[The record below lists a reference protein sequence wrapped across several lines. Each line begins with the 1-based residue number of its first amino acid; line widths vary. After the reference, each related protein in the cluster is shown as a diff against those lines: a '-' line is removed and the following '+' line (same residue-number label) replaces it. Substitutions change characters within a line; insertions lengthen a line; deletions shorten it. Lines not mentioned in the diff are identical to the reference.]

1 MSTEA
6 RPAAGTAPDH
16 RLSLRPLL
24 DLAAAA
30 AGFVVLIQ
38 LVGRAVM
45 WARFDAI
52 GLPATQAV
60 SLQPLEV
67 LLVNGAGALGI
78 AIALGVAAVGA
89 LAATDRILDPRVRL
103 HGRAVVLIVLELI
116 LVTAVVEQ
124 RASWGQRFVAL
135 GAGLVAGA
143 VFWAL
148 AQREHL
154 DFRRLVLAVFLL
166 ISAVGGVLAFVRNSG
181 PPARFP
187 MVTVFLKDGSLT
199 TGAYV
204 ALSSDDLYLA
214 ADSFNRTYGQLT
226 AIPRSDVTRF
236 ALSPP
241 QEFEE
246 AGRDSAR
253 PLLAGK
259 VVKPPYGSVAP
270 DIARYLAGQ
279 AGDPVW
285 KYPPVSFLESAY
297 YLSRHPAAFF
307 GPDPVPPVDA
317 GRSVSLERLVEGARD
332 YSGRPVRT
340 SGVVVRAAEVPGGE
354 EAPEA
359 RFITLRGRRDARAR
373 LFCLHIGSNR
383 VPVGRTVRVEGVIV
397 NAGTVADPA
406 KAPTKGIF
414 VQAAGNACGY

>member
-1 MSTEA
+1 MSTDT
-6 RPAAGTAPDH
+6 AAAPGTAPEH
-16 RLSLRPLL
+16 RLSFRPLL
-24 DLAAAA
+24 DLAAAS

-67 LLVNGAGALGI
+67 LLANGAGALGV
-78 AIALGVAAVGA
+78 AIGLGIAAVAA
-89 LAATDRILDPRVRL
+89 LAALDRLLEPRVRR
-103 HGRAVVLIVLELI
+103 HGRAVLLAVLELI
-116 LVTAVVEQ
+116 LVAAVLEQ

-135 GAGLVAGA
+135 GSGLAAGA

-148 AQREHL
+148 AQRKHM
-154 DFRRLVLAVFLL
+154 DFRRLVLAMFLL
-166 ISAVGGVLAFVRNSG
+166 IAAVGGVLAFVRNSG

-226 AIPRSDVTRF
+226 AIPRAEVARF

-241 QEFEE
+241 QDYEE
-246 AGRDSAR
+246 AGRSSPSA
-253 PLLAGK
+253 LLAGK
-259 VVKPPYGSVAP
+259 VVKSPYGAVAP
-270 DIARYLAGQ
+270 EIARYLAGQ

-297 YLSRHPAAFF
+297 YLSRHPSAFF
-307 GPDPVPPVDA
+307 DRTSVAEVGA
-317 GRSVSLERLVEGARD
+317 GRSVSLERLVEGPRD

-340 SGVVVRAAEVPGGE
+340 RGVVVRAAEVPGGGD
-354 EAPEA
+354 APEA
-359 RFITLRGRRDARAR
+359 RFVTMRGVRDARTR
-373 LFCLHIGSNR
+373 LFCLHLGPDP
-383 VPVGRTVRVEGVIV
+383 VPVGRTLRAEGVIV

-406 KAPTKGIF
+406 EAPTKGIF
-414 VQAAGNACGY
+414 LQATSNACGY